1 MSITD
6 LKHSNEQ
13 QLKNINAI
21 NWNHVETACGDC
33 MFAKCNI
40 NQTVEL
46 KRLIDEQ
53 QVAGRRL

>member
-1 MSITD
+1 MNNSSKTSM
-6 LKHSNEQ
+6 L
-13 QLKNINAI
+13 LTGTM
-21 NWNHVETACGDC
+21 WRLHVETACGDC

>member
-1 MSITD
+1 
-6 LKHSNEQ
+6 
-13 QLKNINAI
+13 
-21 NWNHVETACGDC
+21 VETACGDC